1 MNEQLRNPQIINGEM
16 HPRNHYIGL
25 ESVRKLHELVKYLKT
40 QGVNLMAIPI
50 INEVE
55 AGVRDESLE
64 KGTIVGA
71 ATTELEGKDLAQI
84 LAWDGTSIIGV
95 SLLMYLHKAANGW
108 RIPGELGY
116 EKPDFGSVIRDNG
129 TQNQQPEKTRETR
142 KKKPSSTSRRREKNK
157 KIRRRDSFY

>member
-1 MNEQLRNPQIINGEM
+1 MSERLRNPQIINGEM

-40 QGVNLMAIPI
+40 QGVNLMSIPI

-84 LAWDGTSIIGV
+84 LVWDGTSIVGV
-95 SLLMYLHKAANGW
+95 SLLMYLHKAANNW
-108 RIPGELGY
+108 RIPGEIGY
-116 EKPDFGSVIRDNG
+116 EKPNFGSKAKDNSE
-129 TQNQQPEKTRETR
+129 QNHLPEKSREVR
-142 KKKPSSTSRRREKNK
+142 KKRSSTKSRRQEKNK